1 MYTNLLLNLFSPH
14 YFCPRL
20 LYFSALVMNP
30 SHPSARLNSIELI
43 GMLPVDVRSEM
54 YGGSFTFDIVY
65 SANPTTLPSF
75 LEKRVP
81 RSKYEDEEY
90 RTLHSYGKS
99 YKKSEWERR
108 FQFQCLC
115 HVSLFI
121 LKTTQNKCIF
131 FLLTYINKYFET
143 SFLPHNT
150 LFPLYYKMY
159 YKMYT
164 FFFFIFEI
172 VPKNKMFCF
181 Y

>member
-99 YKKSEWERR
+99 YKKANGSAD
-108 FQFQCLC
+108 FNFNVFVTYLLYSKNNSKQV
-115 HVSLFI
+115 H
-121 LKTTQNKCIF
+121 F

-143 SFLPHNT
+143 SFFTTQHSISTIL
-150 LFPLYYKMY
+150 
-159 YKMYT
+159 
-164 FFFFIFEI
+164 
-172 VPKNKMFCF
+172 
-181 Y
+181 